1 MSFAKNLKEARL
13 KAKLSQKELANISGV
28 SQQAISVIEKGER
41 SPSEATMILLAYALG
56 CTITDLMAPHP
67 KEEKPAPTNGSE
79 LTPEGIRIAEKI
91 DRLSAESRRELEKYV
106 DYLVAQAR
114 RDT

>member
-1 MSFAKNLKEARL
+1 MNRLRECRDQSGYSQKQVAYEVGVKPPTVSQWESGIKAPSRENILKL
-13 KAKLSQKELANISGV
+13 AKLYQV
-28 SQQAISVIEKGER
+28 SVEYLLNEQNDKGE
-41 SPSEATMILLAYALG
+41 
-56 CTITDLMAPHP
+56 
-67 KEEKPAPTNGSE
+67 PAPTNGSE

>member
-56 CTITDLMAPHP
+56 CTITDLMAPQP
-67 KEEKPAPTNGSE
+67 KEKPAPASGSE

-91 DRLSAESRRELEKYV
+91 DRLSADSRRELEKYV